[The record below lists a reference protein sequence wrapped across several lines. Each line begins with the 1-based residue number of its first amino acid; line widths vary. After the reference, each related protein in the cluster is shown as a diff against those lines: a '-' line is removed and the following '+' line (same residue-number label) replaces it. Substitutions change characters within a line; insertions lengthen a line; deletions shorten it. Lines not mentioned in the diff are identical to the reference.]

1 MRSGSYCEKAILDA
15 SLAQLISR
23 LLTIRAHNTRLTLDK
38 ANAGVELYDHRG
50 DDGTDFDAV
59 ENVNVAAQNPDV
71 VAALSGQLHALVGS
85 RASHESEP

>member
-1 MRSGSYCEKAILDA
+1 M
-15 SLAQLISR
+15 LAGPNLPPF
-23 LLTIRAHNTRLTLDK
+23 TIRAHNTRL

-59 ENVNVAAQNPDV
+59 ENVNVAAQNPDI